1 MRQRHAR
8 PPAEW
13 TERAGCVRANEFVEF
28 ECHWRLLF
36 EDGRETSRYCEEHK
50 RRLVRLSS
58 TSEGAGIRD
67 RFETVLTRDDV
78 SRAGA
83 ITIMVPDMVVPTA
96 ESRARCAAVVPDLNA
111 VLDTLRRQGGLER
124 RST

>member
-1 MRQRHAR
+1 M
-8 PPAEW
+8 
-13 TERAGCVRANEFVEF
+13 
-28 ECHWRLLF
+28 
-36 EDGRETSRYCEEHK
+36 S
-50 RRLVRLSS
+50 
-58 TSEGAGIRD
+58 
-67 RFETVLTRDDV
+67 
-78 SRAGA
+78 AGA